1 MPTPLPAALSDAPLF
16 LHIAGSLVFVAAAGR
31 GIGWALD
38 AWVRR
43 APEDA
48 KQAEPKQAEPKQA
61 EPKQAEP
68 KLAEPE
74 IPAGA
79 PPQSGARIR

>member
-1 MPTPLPAALSDAPLF
+1 MPTPWPTPSDAPLF

-48 KQAEPKQAEPKQA
+48 KQAEAKQAEPKQA
-61 EPKQAEP
+61 EPGT
-68 KLAEPE
+68 
-74 IPAGA
+74 PAGA
-79 PPQSGARIR
+79 PAQSGARIR

>member
-1 MPTPLPAALSDAPLF
+1 MPVPALLPVASDAPLF
-16 LHIAGSLVFVAAAGR
+16 LHLAGSLAFVAAAGR

-43 APEDA
+43 APEA
-48 KQAEPKQAEPKQA
+48 APP
-61 EPKQAEP
+61 
-68 KLAEPE
+68 AEPE
-74 IPAGA
+74 HPADA

>member
-1 MPTPLPAALSDAPLF
+1 MPTLADAPLF
-16 LHIAGSLVFVAAAGR
+16 LHLAGSLAFVAVAGR

-43 APEDA
+43 APEA
-48 KQAEPKQAEPKQA
+48 ASP
-61 EPKQAEP
+61 
-68 KLAEPE
+68 AEPE
-74 IPAGA
+74 APARTEPAGE

>member
-1 MPTPLPAALSDAPLF
+1 MPSPLPVLSDAPLF

-43 APEDA
+43 APDGVRPSA
-48 KQAEPKQAEPKQA
+48 
-61 EPKQAEP
+61 
-68 KLAEPE
+68 PE
-74 IPAGA
+74 GPAGT

>member
-1 MPTPLPAALSDAPLF
+1 MPTPLPALSDAPLF

-43 APEDA
+43 APDGA
-48 KQAEPKQAEPKQA
+48 KPAEAETPAEP
-61 EPKQAEP
+61 
-68 KLAEPE
+68 
-74 IPAGA
+74 

>member
-1 MPTPLPAALSDAPLF
+1 MPVPLPAASNAPLF
-16 LHIAGSLVFVAAAGR
+16 LHLAGSLVFVAAAGR

-43 APEDA
+43 APEA
-48 KQAEPKQAEPKQA
+48 RPGPAE
-61 EPKQAEP
+61 
-68 KLAEPE
+68 
-74 IPAGA
+74 A

>member
-1 MPTPLPAALSDAPLF
+1 MPTPLPALSDAPLF

-43 APEDA
+43 APEEVKPA
-48 KQAEPKQAEPKQA
+48 A
-61 EPKQAEP
+61 
-68 KLAEPE
+68 PE
-74 IPAGA
+74 TPTESPA
-79 PPQSGARIR
+79 QSGARIR

>member
-1 MPTPLPAALSDAPLF
+1 MPGPALLPAASDAPLL
-16 LHIAGSLVFVAAAGR
+16 LHLAGSLAFVAAAGR

-43 APEDA
+43 APSA
-48 KQAEPKQAEPKQA
+48 PAVPAER
-61 EPKQAEP
+61 
-68 KLAEPE
+68 
-74 IPAGA
+74 

>member
-1 MPTPLPAALSDAPLF
+1 MPTPWPTPLPALSDAPLF
-16 LHIAGSLVFVAAAGR
+16 LHVAGSLVFVAAAGR

-48 KQAEPKQAEPKQA
+48 KQAEPKPAEAKQA
-61 EPKQAEP
+61 EPGS
-68 KLAEPE
+68 
-74 IPAGA
+74 PAGA
-79 PPQSGARIR
+79 PAQSGARIR